1 MSGTSMATP
10 HVAGV
15 AALWAQRQLE
25 MTGRIESEA
34 LLVRTLASG
43 TVDSLVNGVE
53 EEDVG
58 TGLVQAPLI

>member
-1 MSGTSMATP
+1 
-10 HVAGV
+10 
-15 AALWAQRQLE
+15 

-34 LLVRTLASG
+34 LLVRILASG
-43 TVDSLVNGVE
+43 TLNSLVNGVE

>member
-34 LLVRTLASG
+34 LLVRILASG

>member
-1 MSGTSMATP
+1 
-10 HVAGV
+10 
-15 AALWAQRQLE
+15 

-34 LLVRTLASG
+34 LLVRILASG